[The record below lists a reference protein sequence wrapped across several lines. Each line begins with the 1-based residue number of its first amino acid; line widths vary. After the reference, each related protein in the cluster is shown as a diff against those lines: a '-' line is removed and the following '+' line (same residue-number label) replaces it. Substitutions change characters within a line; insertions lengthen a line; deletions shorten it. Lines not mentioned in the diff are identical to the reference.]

1 MDDYERRMFED
12 ARKAYAALMA
22 CYPFGLD
29 DLNDEEWRNFSEHY
43 QISTYGRVKSFW
55 GKTPKILK
63 PQLHCTGYLCI
74 GLRLNGKRKICRI
87 HRLVAE
93 VFIPNPD
100 NKPQVNHG
108 DGHPLNNHLSNLTWA
123 TGSENTQHAYATGL
137 RKSGEENFNAELTH
151 EQVEWC
157 RNAFIPNDRE
167 FGASALARKLGKNA
181 TVVWQALHGQTYKN
195 AGGKIHKSRPS
206 KIPEEIRAEIRRTYI
221 KGSREFGIKA
231 LSEKFGYHLHTIWS
245 VVHEGNNSANFAS
258 RRRQ

>member
-87 HRLVAE
+87 HRLR
-93 VFIPNPD
+93 IPTTSR
-100 NKPQVNHG
+100 K
-108 DGHPLNNHLSNLTWA
+108 LITA
-123 TGSENTQHAYATGL
+123 TGTRLIIT
-137 RKSGEENFNAELTH
+137 
-151 EQVEWC
+151 C
-157 RNAFIPNDRE
+157 R
-167 FGASALARKLGKNA
+167 
-181 TVVWQALHGQTYKN
+181 T
-195 AGGKIHKSRPS
+195 
-206 KIPEEIRAEIRRTYI
+206 
-221 KGSREFGIKA
+221 
-231 LSEKFGYHLHTIWS
+231 
-245 VVHEGNNSANFAS
+245 
-258 RRRQ
+258 

>member
-1 MDDYERRMFED
+1 MDDYERRIFED
-12 ARKAYAALMA
+12 ARKAYVALMA
-22 CYPFGLD
+22 YYPFGLN
-29 DLNDEEWRNFSEHY
+29 DLDDEEWGTFSEQY

-87 HRLVAE
+87 HRLVAT

-137 RKSGEENFNAELTH
+137 S
-151 EQVEWC
+151 
-157 RNAFIPNDRE
+157 
-167 FGASALARKLGKNA
+167 ASALARKLGKNE
-181 TVVWQALHGQTYKN
+181 TIVWQAIHGQTYKN

-206 KIPEEIRAEIRRTYI
+206 KIPEEIRNEIRRTYV

-231 LSEKFGYHLHTIWS
+231 LAEKFGYHLNTIWDII
-245 VVHEGNNSANFAS
+245 HEGDA
-258 RRRQ
+258 Q